1 MTFNFYLSSKEST
14 KNINLTITENNF
26 TYSFRT
32 ILRIPEPDWDAKKQ
46 RPKNIYLKK
55 YKKLNNRIDRL
66 KTIISAYINNQK
78 DQGKQIKQRSLSREI
93 HKVCTEKQI
102 SYHEESLLNFM
113 QRYIQSKNGIICNST
128 YKRYKVFFNLIQR
141 FEGTMMSQLMIQ
153 DVNSE
158 FIKKIL
164 SFGQEE
170 LYSENTIYRTIHF
183 VKTILN
189 YAERQGIRTSVRDLD
204 IKREKQKKEI
214 ISLTEDDLLKIKHTE
229 VPNELEPAKDWL
241 VISCFTGQ
249 RFSDFMKFS
258 QEKLLDVQGKTCI
271 KFIQQKTKKEIL
283 LPLHPVVLNILQK
296 NNGYFPKA
304 LDIKKYNQD
313 IKRVAEMAG
322 LDNILR
328 ANKRIGHRVKNILVE
343 KWQAITSHIGRRTF
357 ATNFYGRIPTPL
369 LMEATGHSTEQ
380 IFMKYI
386 NAFDKE
392 RIILLGNHFDDIYKK
407 MTA

>member
-1 MTFNFYLSSKEST
+1 M
-14 KNINLTITENNF
+14 
-26 TYSFRT
+26 
-32 ILRIPEPDWDAKKQ
+32 
-46 RPKNIYLKK
+46 
-55 YKKLNNRIDRL
+55 
-66 KTIISAYINNQK
+66 
-78 DQGKQIKQRSLSREI
+78 
-93 HKVCTEKQI
+93 
-102 SYHEESLLNFM
+102 
-113 QRYIQSKNGIICNST
+113 
-128 YKRYKVFFNLIQR
+128 
-141 FEGTMMSQLMIQ
+141 
-153 DVNSE
+153 
-158 FIKKIL
+158 
-164 SFGQEE
+164 
-170 LYSENTIYRTIHF
+170 
-183 VKTILN
+183 
-189 YAERQGIRTSVRDLD
+189 D